1 MDDSTKN
8 IKFSKSE
15 LKILEKCLHL
25 LLNNNSSENT
35 NELFIILGKLR
46 KEIMDITKIEEV
58 DEIEEP
64 SKKYIYVKYENER
77 EPKIFDGKAY
87 SYYTSL
93 NLQVGDIVIAP
104 TKNGESIARVSRVDV
119 PYEEVID
126 IIPYMKEITS
136 RIDRNRFLEFSEII
150 EVAA

>member
-15 LKILEKCLHL
+15 LKILEKGLHL

-58 DEIEEP
+58 D
-64 SKKYIYVKYENER
+64 
-77 EPKIFDGKAY
+77 A
-87 SYYTSL
+87 SL
-93 NLQVGDIVIAP
+93 RQFI
-104 TKNGESIARVSRVDV
+104 
-119 PYEEVID
+119 
-126 IIPYMKEITS
+126 
-136 RIDRNRFLEFSEII
+136 
-150 EVAA
+150 